1 MMDTGRSYISPE
13 ELKREI
19 SIMSRFKLNVF
30 HWHLTENQAW
40 RLESKIFPMLN
51 DSVNME
57 RQPGLYYT
65 VEQAK
70 EIMKFAKDHNV
81 LLIPE
86 IDMPGHSAAFV
97 RTFRHDMQ
105 SPEGT
110 KILKLLVEE
119 ACEPLIPYRI
129 CTSAQTKFALPTRTL
144 CPTWC
149 HS

>member
-1 MMDTGRSYISPE
+1 
-13 ELKREI
+13 
-19 SIMSRFKLNVF
+19 
-30 HWHLTENQAW
+30 
-40 RLESKIFPMLN
+40 MLN

-97 RTFRHDMQ
+97 RTFRHAEPGRHQ
-105 SPEGT
+105 NSQT
-110 KILKLLVEE
+110 
-119 ACEPLIPYRI
+119 AC
-129 CTSAQTKFALPTRTL
+129 
-144 CPTWC
+144 
-149 HS
+149 